1 MPNSTRILRTLL
13 LALVLPA
20 LLAPSGWSARV
31 CLCSLFSGFSD
42 TEACCTTQ
50 EPEFVRASAGK
61 SASDAEFSCCSG
73 GADERPSP
81 NDDGAACSHGGD
93 DACCRLLEADDIELA
108 WSAADSVKLPFVV
121 PAASL
126 EVLPPAPQPQLRR
139 AHACTHS
146 LAPPRASTPLPL
158 RI

>member
-1 MPNSTRILRTLL
+1 MSTRILRTLL

-31 CLCSLFSGFSD
+31 CLCSLFGGLSD
-42 TEACCTTQ
+42 TEACCATQ
-50 EPEFVRASAGK
+50 EPVLPPAPACT
-61 SASDAEFSCCSG
+61 SASDDGLDCCSG
-73 GADERPSP
+73 GDERKSP
-81 NDDGAACSHGGD
+81 AENGAACSHGSD
-93 DACCRLLEADDIELA
+93 DACCRLLEAGDIELA
-108 WSAADSVKLPFVV
+108 WSAADSVKLPFVA
-121 PAASL
+121 PAAPL
-126 EVLPPAPQPQLRR
+126 DVLPPAPQPQLRL